1 MESLKCLIP
10 FNFEYFYN
18 QFDNYNLFSTPGVI
32 ASINVTPYLIFQ
44 NSRYSVEI
52 MTPGDE
58 CLPRFY
64 TMHEINCRKCR
75 RVMKIQVWYFKRKVL
90 HYKNTE
96 TETSGEEKEIV
107 AVARRQLLV
116 SSESWSRQVK
126 SLLNL
131 TLRSRLQSREEV
143 RLSREGRTCGL

>member
-1 MESLKCLIP
+1 
-10 FNFEYFYN
+10 
-18 QFDNYNLFSTPGVI
+18 
-32 ASINVTPYLIFQ
+32 
-44 NSRYSVEI
+44 

-107 AVARRQLLV
+107 AVAPASTASLERVLV
-116 SSESWSRQVK
+116 KAGQVTSK
-126 SLLNL
+126 PD
-131 TLRSRLQSREEV
+131 TPIAIAIQ
-143 RLSREGRTCGL
+143 REGQIEPRRPYTWP